1 MTKPEKAGKKP
12 AGGGFW
18 RWAIAVIYFAG
29 GAWLILAYA
38 ILLGGKVA
46 LSRLQLDYVA
56 TLDMFDYVS
65 SALILCA
72 NLAGA
77 VALVRLRKS
86 ALYFFCFSLVVSVF
100 STALNAATQG
110 LLAAIGRSGIAG
122 IIGGWALNLVAC
134 YYSYRLKRS
143 RVLS

>member
-1 MTKPEKAGKKP
+1 MTKPDKAGEKP

-38 ILLGGKVA
+38 ILFSGKVA
-46 LSRLQLDYVA
+46 LSRLQLEYVA
-56 TLDMFDYVS
+56 TLGMFDYVS

-86 ALYFFCFSLVVSVF
+86 ALSFFCFSLAASVL
-100 STALNAATQG
+100 STAVNGVTQG

-122 IIGGWALNLVAC
+122 MIGGWALNLTVC
-134 YYSYRLKRS
+134 YYAYRLKKS
-143 RVLS
+143 KLLK